1 MTIVVVLCYDT
12 ALVETFPE
20 EAATVESPGK
30 FEGTASE
37 NASNSEL
44 PTGSSFSDFV
54 DNAKKTVMDVIYNIT
69 DFFKDL
75 FGDSAKAQAGDGT
88 SAEKGFSPTEMAVGG
103 SFMALAIA
111 VILVVLVKRA

>member
-30 FEGTASE
+30 FEDATSE

-44 PTGSSFSDFV
+44 PTGSPFSDFV
-54 DNAKKTVMDVIYNIT
+54 DNAKKRVMDVVYNIT

-75 FGDSAKAQAGDGT
+75 FDSAKAQDGT
-88 SAEKGFSPTEMAVGG
+88 GPSAEKGLSATEMAVGG
-103 SFMALAIA
+103 SLMALAIG
-111 VILVVLVKRA
+111 VILVVLFKRP